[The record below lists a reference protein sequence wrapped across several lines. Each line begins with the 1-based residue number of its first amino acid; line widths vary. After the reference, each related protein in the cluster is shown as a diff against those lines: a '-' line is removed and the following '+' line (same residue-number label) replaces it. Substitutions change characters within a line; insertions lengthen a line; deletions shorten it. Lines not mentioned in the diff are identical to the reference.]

1 MECFRSFSTVQKYL
15 ISGSGI
21 FYQCILPNRQ
31 FNIGRIDIGNAQVEN
46 SRGGSLFK
54 TFVLTVLEFRVKNV
68 PNRKRSNSSFEPF
81 RIPKI
86 PLALKFKSR
95 FTNDCREAWKIQRI
109 FFFIG
114 VNIVTPDDC
123 TGRRP

>member
-1 MECFRSFSTVQKYL
+1 MIFVEWTVY
-15 ISGSGI
+15 IS
-21 FYQCILPNRQ
+21 
-31 FNIGRIDIGNAQVEN
+31 RIDIGNAQVEN

-86 PLALKFKSR
+86 PFALKFKS
-95 FTNDCREAWKIQRI
+95 NS
-109 FFFIG
+109 
-114 VNIVTPDDC
+114 
-123 TGRRP
+123 RPNLRT